1 MWKTLGVVGL
11 WALMIVVPHLGT
23 SAVSVTMAGV
33 VPAVAPPDEEALGD
47 PPPKA
52 PVARRE
58 IPGSF
63 ATIHFKNALG
73 KTLTLAEARL
83 TMDGKSLPVV
93 TDLATD
99 QDAVVFAGRV
109 PPGAHSVEAHV
120 ICRGKRRGPF
130 TYLKD
135 YKWEASSNETLTVP
149 ADRAVIF
156 TISVVRDKGVNVPF
170 DREIGLT
177 VHDEMLPHPVSLRN

>member
-1 MWKTLGVVGL
+1 MWKSLGVVGL
-11 WALMIVVPHLGT
+11 WALMVLVPHLGT
-23 SAVSVTMAGV
+23 SGASVTMAGI
-33 VPAVAPPDEEALGD
+33 VPGVSPPDEEQGD
-47 PPPKA
+47 PPAKV

-83 TMDGKSLPVV
+83 MLDGNFLPVV
-93 TDLATD
+93 RNLAAD

-109 PPGAHSVEAHV
+109 APGAHSFVTYV
-120 ICRGKRRGPF
+120 ICRGTSRGLF

-135 YKWEASSNETLTVP
+135 YRWEVSSEEMLNVP
-149 ADRAVIF
+149 ADRAVVF
-156 TISVVRDKGVNVPF
+156 TISAVRNQGVNVPF
-170 DREIGLT
+170 DRQLGIS
-177 VHDEMLPHPVSLRN
+177 VHDEVLPHP